1 MTRIYDKIHI
11 EFIGNDM
18 VVVGDMAA
26 VKSAFV
32 RSAMKGEPDFLVKRA
47 EELVKE
53 HPSASPKAVVEA
65 AYMKHDKAEQYL
77 NNVEVFGRLMR
88 NYGEVVGQRAWLQ
101 FAEGVLEG
109 SVPSV
114 FQLHR
119 N

>member
-1 MTRIYDKIHI
+1 MT
-11 EFIGNDM
+11 M
-18 VVVGDMAA
+18 VVVRNMAA

-32 RSAMKGEPDFLVKRA
+32 SSAMKGEPDFLVVRA
-47 EELVKE
+47 QGLAKE
-53 HPSASPKAVVEA
+53 HPNVSPKALIEA
-65 AYMKHDKAEQYL
+65 AYMNHDKAEQYL
-77 NNVEVFGRLMR
+77 NNVEVLGKLMR

-101 FAEGVLEG
+101 FAEGVLDG